1 MAEND
6 NTRGPGVNERVAEMK
21 GDPELLELEQL
32 YTDAGLP
39 RLERTPERLAEEIRE
54 RARRKTAEILESNNV
69 TQLAP
74 KKRRTLQMVSG
85 FSMAAGVL
93 LGILLPLDFLQQENG
108 EIGQQVSPPIFM
120 GQEELQEEL
129 SELDLENP
137 RVWQKLIMDTVV
149 SGDMDKAQV
158 LIEEFN
164 RRFPDYDPV
173 EE

>member
-1 MAEND
+1 
-6 NTRGPGVNERVAEMK
+6 MK
-21 GDPELLELEQL
+21 EDPELLELEQL

-39 RLERTPERLAEEIRE
+39 KSEQTPERLAQQIRE
-54 RARRKTAEILESNNV
+54 QARRKAAETLESAGV
-69 TQLAP
+69 VRLASRKP
-74 KKRRTLQMVSG
+74 ITLKMVSG
-85 FSMAAGVL
+85 FSLAAGVL